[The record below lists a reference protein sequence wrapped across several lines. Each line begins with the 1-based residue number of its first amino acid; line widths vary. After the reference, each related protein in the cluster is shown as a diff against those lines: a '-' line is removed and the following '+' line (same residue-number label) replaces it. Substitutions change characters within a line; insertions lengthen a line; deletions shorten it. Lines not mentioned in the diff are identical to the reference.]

1 MTAHHAQAE
10 ARYGQAFERQTMTG
24 PVDGSQRGYRI
35 SCRWLPLCALLTA
48 AGGMLA
54 SCDTPVGVSPALKG
68 TYWEHAIVT
77 NPYGGGPMEV
87 RWGPPEPARVPDD
100 N

>member
-1 MTAHHAQAE
+1 MSDVSAHTVWRL
-10 ARYGQAFERQTMTG
+10 ARF
-24 PVDGSQRGYRI
+24 
-35 SCRWLPLCALLTA
+35 ALLIV
-48 AGGMLA
+48 AGVTLA

-87 RWGPPEPARVPDD
+87 RWGPPEPSRVPDG
-100 N
+100 NY

>member
-1 MTAHHAQAE
+1 MAYARIWTGAACSAERGEQPKVGATMQNISAHA
-10 ARYGQAFERQTMTG
+10 
-24 PVDGSQRGYRI
+24 
-35 SCRWLPLCALLTA
+35 CRWLARFVLLGA
-48 AGGMLA
+48 ACVVLA

-87 RWGPPEPARVPDD
+87 RWGPPDPYLHTRPLF
-100 N
+100 